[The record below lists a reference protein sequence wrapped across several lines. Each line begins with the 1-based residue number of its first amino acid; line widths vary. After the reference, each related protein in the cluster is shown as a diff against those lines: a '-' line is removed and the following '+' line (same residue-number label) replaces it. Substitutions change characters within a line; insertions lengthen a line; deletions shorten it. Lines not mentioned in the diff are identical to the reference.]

1 MKAEELIEKESAGI
15 YNTNEPIIPKS
26 KALESVSIA
35 REEMKAKAIKSFEYA
50 LKIRYGEVSKTAL
63 EIFKVS
69 LEAKRNR

>member
-35 REEMKAKAIKSFEYA
+35 REEMKAKSIKSFKNA
-50 LKIRYGEVSKTAL
+50 LRIRYGEVSKTAL
-63 EIFKVS
+63 EIFITG
-69 LEAKRNR
+69 LEAKK